1 MVQKINKDE
10 VYLFA
15 QKFFANFTD
24 GDDPYERLLAYKKEN
39 DIIAFISYSVI
50 YERAEINFIAVEKS
64 FRNKGIAQKLIDAML
79 LDIEDTC
86 ENVSL
91 EVSINNKA
99 AINLYLKNDFCKKG
113 IRKNYYADGDAY
125 LLIKEMR

>member
-1 MVQKINKDE
+1 M
-10 VYLFA
+10 
-15 QKFFANFTD
+15 
-24 GDDPYERLLAYKKEN
+24 
-39 DIIAFISYSVI
+39 
-50 YERAEINFIAVEKS
+50 EKP

-86 ENVSL
+86 ESVSL

-99 AINLYLKNDFCKKG
+99 AINLYLKNGFCKKG